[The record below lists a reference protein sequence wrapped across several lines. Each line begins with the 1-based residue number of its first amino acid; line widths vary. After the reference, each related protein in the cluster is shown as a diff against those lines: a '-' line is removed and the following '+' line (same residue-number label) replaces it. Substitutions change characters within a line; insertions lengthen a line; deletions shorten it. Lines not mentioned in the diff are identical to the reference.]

1 MISSTSAYLFLKTH
15 NLLLSKGKRCPQHG
29 KPNAECTV
37 VALILLLASSLGARI
52 NTCSFSGKPP
62 WYCSNFAT
70 Y

>member
-1 MISSTSAYLFLKTH
+1 MY
-15 NLLLSKGKRCPQHG
+15 PQHG

-37 VALILLLASSLGARI
+37 VALILLLASPVGARI
-52 NTCSFSGKPP
+52 NTCSFSGDPP

>member
-1 MISSTSAYLFLKTH
+1 MSSSTSAYLFLKAH
-15 NLLLSKGKRCPQHG
+15 NVLLSKGKRHA

-37 VALILLLASSLGARI
+37 VPLILLLATPVSARI
-52 NTCSFSGKPP
+52 NTCDFSGEPP